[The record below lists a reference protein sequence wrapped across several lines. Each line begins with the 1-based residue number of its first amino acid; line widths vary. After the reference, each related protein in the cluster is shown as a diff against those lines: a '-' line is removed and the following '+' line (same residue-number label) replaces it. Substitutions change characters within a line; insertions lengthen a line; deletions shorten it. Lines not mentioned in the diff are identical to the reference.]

1 MSKKFNY
8 EAVTVD
14 KVNKYVSNMIK
25 NPDAYRVMELL
36 SDAKAVQNSPLMK
49 EEDMDTLAMAM
60 DELIVTPTPK
70 EDMAVCKIINHILHK
85 DNLELPNDDS
95 ECIEMMIQMIGDT
108 IAENKLGNT
117 TEIAYTA
124 FSDVLQ
130 GLCHQDVMSGIDD
143 QDVLET
149 CAFIY
154 FINAAASCTMENMYQ
169 EIAASAPKTDAK
181 DEGTKEEKVTEKK
194 EKSSKTEKDTNN
206 DITEEDKK
214 AIEKIKGLTA
224 KYFEDVADAAG
235 FEGDA
240 RKEFISNMM
249 TNVDDGFASKIKD
262 APKTKKETSKPPV
275 VVEQPKTKVPD
286 RPNPDQ
292 VVTNIADEMFSF
304 IESKIANMT
313 GCMKDIDNGFLYNA
327 IKESIQEKIDKM
339 NPAEVTGDE
348 VFYSQF
354 TFKYFDEIS
363 EYSIKKTLNHTVD
376 EVAKSIDA
384 SNLSD
389 TTSKLQV
396 LNGAIKGMPVV
407 SNIDNTCKKFGNDNI
422 SMFNAVCD
430 SVKKQGNVNDAKGF
444 GSVLRGLYPF

>member
-14 KVNKYVSNMIK
+14 KVNKYVSKMIK

-36 SDAKAVQNSPLMK
+36 SDTKAVKNSPLMK

-85 DNLELPNDDS
+85 YNLELPNDDS

-108 IAENKLGNT
+108 IAENKLGST

-181 DEGTKEEKVTEKK
+181 DESTKEEKK
-194 EKSSKTEKDTNN
+194 EKSSKPEKDANK

-214 AIEKIKGLTA
+214 AIEKIKELTA
-224 KYFEDVADAAG
+224 KYFEDVADTAG
-235 FEGDA
+235 FEGDK
-240 RKEFISNMM
+240 REEFLNNM
-249 TNVDDGFASKIKD
+249 
-262 APKTKKETSKPPV
+262 
-275 VVEQPKTKVPD
+275 
-286 RPNPDQ
+286 
-292 VVTNIADEMFSF
+292 IADL
-304 IESKIANMT
+304 
-313 GCMKDIDNGFLYNA
+313 DNGFATKFLNNTNQ
-327 IKESIQEKIDKM
+327 EQEKETRQVPIVSEQQKEKKSVPKRLTNDEIAVQLTDQLYEFAHSKLIGVTLCIDESYDSGAYLQNKITGYFLEELNKM
-339 NPAEVTGDE
+339 SQDE
-348 VFYSQF
+348 VVGDSKFILDTLEEYANIVTEKSVKD
-354 TFKYFDEIS
+354 TIDHIATELAKTTNGNNMGEVS
-363 EYSIKKTLNHTVD
+363 EKLAILNNAKKKGMTIKKKWN
-376 EVAKSIDA
+376 
-384 SNLSD
+384 
-389 TTSKLQV
+389 
-396 LNGAIKGMPVV
+396 
-407 SNIDNTCKKFGNDNI
+407 
-422 SMFNAVCD
+422 
-430 SVKKQGNVNDAKGF
+430 
-444 GSVLRGLYPF
+444 

>member
-70 EDMAVCKIINHILHK
+70 EDMAVCKIINLILHK
-85 DNLELPNDDS
+85 YNLELPKDDS

-108 IAENKLGNT
+108 IAENKLGST

-130 GLCHQDVMSGIDD
+130 GLCHQDVMSSIDD

-181 DEGTKEEKVTEKK
+181 DESTKEEKK

-214 AIEKIKGLTA
+214 AIDKIKEITV
-224 KYFEDVADAAG
+224 KYFEDVADIAG
-235 FEGDA
+235 FKGDK
-240 RKEFISNMM
+240 REEFLNNM
-249 TNVDDGFASKIKD
+249 
-262 APKTKKETSKPPV
+262 
-275 VVEQPKTKVPD
+275 
-286 RPNPDQ
+286 
-292 VVTNIADEMFSF
+292 IADL
-304 IESKIANMT
+304 
-313 GCMKDIDNGFLYNA
+313 DNGFATKFLNNTNQ
-327 IKESIQEKIDKM
+327 EQEKETRQVPIVSEQQKEKKSVPKRLTNDEIAVQLTDQLYEFAHSKLIGVTLCIDESYDSGAYLQNKITGYFLEELNKM
-339 NPAEVTGDE
+339 PQDE
-348 VFYSQF
+348 VVGDSKFILDTLEEYANIVTEKSVKD
-354 TFKYFDEIS
+354 TIDHIATELAKTTNGNNMGEVS
-363 EYSIKKTLNHTVD
+363 EKLAILDNAKKKDMTIKKKWN
-376 EVAKSIDA
+376 
-384 SNLSD
+384 
-389 TTSKLQV
+389 
-396 LNGAIKGMPVV
+396 
-407 SNIDNTCKKFGNDNI
+407 
-422 SMFNAVCD
+422 
-430 SVKKQGNVNDAKGF
+430 
-444 GSVLRGLYPF
+444 

>member
-181 DEGTKEEKVTEKK
+181 DEATKEEKK
-194 EKSSKTEKDTNN
+194 EKSSKTEKDANK

-214 AIEKIKGLTA
+214 AIDKIKELTA
-224 KYFEDVADAAG
+224 KYFEDVADTAG
-235 FEGDA
+235 FEGEA
-240 RKEFISNMM
+240 REEFINNMM
-249 TNVDDGFASKIKD
+249 KNVNDGFASKFTD
-262 APKTKKETSKPPV
+262 VSTKKRYTEKIVLREDIPV
-275 VVEQPKTKVPD
+275 RSQI
-286 RPNPDQ
+286 
-292 VVTNIADEMFSF
+292 VTNITDNMFNL
-304 IESKIANMT
+304 IDSKLETMVI
-313 GCMKDIDNGFLYNA
+313 GCTDDIDKGLLYNN
-327 IKESIQEKIDKM
+327 IKRCVQEKIDSIPGSAM
-339 NPAEVTGDE
+339 TGDSK
-348 VFYSQF
+348 FYEEFES
-354 TFKYFDEIS
+354 KYLNDITNLSIKLTLGDTAKLVTEKLNSDNLKEIS
-363 EYSIKKTLNHTVD
+363 KKLTILAN
-376 EVAKSIDA
+376 A
-384 SNLSD
+384 
-389 TTSKLQV
+389 TS
-396 LNGAIKGMPVV
+396 
-407 SNIDNTCKKFGNDNI
+407 CNI
-422 SMFNAVCD
+422 STPKTVGTKSQYNKNVAHVIDD
-430 SVKKQGNVNDAKGF
+430 SDYVNPDF
-444 GSVLRGLYPF
+444 CEV